1 MTLTTPDN
9 TRKIVTTLLV
19 LVLLSLACAQV
30 VTTVTPTAPPSPS
43 PTLPPTT
50 SSPVPASTA
59 TAESVTTVTIRAVV
73 WVRSEPDGTRIGS
86 LETGQSVELI
96 GCDGQWCEVEYMFED
111 AVVRGFVFRGCTSD
125 NPDNLDC
132 EAAK

>member
-1 MTLTTPDN
+1 MYKSYLPLS
-9 TRKIVTTLLV
+9 LLA
-19 LVLLSLACAQV
+19 LSLLSCVMSAMQV
-30 VTTVTPTAPPSPS
+30 PTVTPTPPAS
-43 PTLPPTT
+43 PTATASL
-50 SSPVPASTA
+50 VPSSTA